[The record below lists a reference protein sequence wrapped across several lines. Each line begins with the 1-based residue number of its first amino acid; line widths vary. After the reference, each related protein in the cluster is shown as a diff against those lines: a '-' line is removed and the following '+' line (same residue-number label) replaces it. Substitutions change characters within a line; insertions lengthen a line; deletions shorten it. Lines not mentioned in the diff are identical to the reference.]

1 MPPKRKHPSDP
12 PDAPQVALSTRS
24 GPYHYTRNI
33 LQSSDMQLAAS
44 SISALMSKFESKQLN
59 DCFLPHWNATSL
71 MNRIGFSKVQAT
83 TFLSQVTVLQR
94 SGVVTAAKNIP
105 QATDAHFDEVVSNV
119 MMMGGAAVHGNMQQ
133 CIDDHLRKHGVLC
146 NAATVS
152 RRLNGL
158 KPGQRSRILSPD
170 SISLISDMMYA
181 ATAST
186 NCKPQGTLRRLVR
199 ACAILEKRFQSYA
212 AFMNRTRELPIFVE
226 GSRSRALSIPMM
238 YDSYDESN
246 PRHQNFSQRL
256 ESQSQNPG
264 ALVASQSDAG
274 EALLVGAQHAHVGSG
289 ELHAD
294 FGGNGNGDP
303 GSEGSS
309 SETSSDDDAPGQVP
323 ADGAV
328 LDGESSSGGS
338 ISSSDI
344 SDQDDDLN
352 PSADLGPLDPLP
364 WNGVAPPSRTEF
376 DAKNKLSMRYPRLR
390 QLKKLM
396 KDCNCHVHIAQWA
409 AKHRRFVLF
418 QPSPALC
425 DFHCFC
431 AGKVQILKLC

>member
-1 MPPKRKHPSDP
+1 MPPKRKHPPDPSDE
-12 PDAPQVALSTRS
+12 PQVALSTRS

-33 LQSSDMQLAAS
+33 LQSSEMQLAAP

-59 DCFLPHWNATSL
+59 DCFLPHWNTTSL

-83 TFLSQVTVLQR
+83 IFLSQVSVLQR
-94 SGVVTAAKNIP
+94 SGVVVAAKKIP

-119 MMMGGAAVHGNMQQ
+119 MMIGGAAHGNMQQ
-133 CIDDHLRKHGVLC
+133 CIDDYLRNHGVFC

-152 RRLNGL
+152 RRLKGL

-199 ACAILEKRFQSYA
+199 ACAIMEKRFQSYA
-212 AFMNRTRELPIFVE
+212 AFMNRTRELPTLVE
-226 GSRSRALSIPMM
+226 GSRSRVLNIPIM
-238 YDSYDESN
+238 YDSHDESN

-256 ESQSQNPG
+256 ESQSQNPV

-274 EALLVGAQHAHVGSG
+274 EALLVGGQHADAGSG
-289 ELHAD
+289 DLHAD
-294 FGGNGNGDP
+294 FGGYGHDEV
-303 GSEGSS
+303 GSEGAHSS
-309 SETSSDDDAPGQVP
+309 SDTDTDEDAAHVSDD
-323 ADGAV
+323 
-328 LDGESSSGGS
+328 ESSSDGS
-338 ISSSDI
+338 ISSRDI
-344 SDQDDDLN
+344 SDQDDDPN
-352 PSADLGPLDPLP
+352 PSAAMLDPLP
-364 WNGVAPPSRTEF
+364 WNGVAPPARTEF

-396 KDCNCHVHIAQWA
+396 KECNCHVHVAQWA
-409 AKHRRFVLF
+409 AKHRRFILF